1 MVVSVAF
8 DNYLCIFTNLLAIIP
23 AFLFF
28 IDKNYY
34 DGIYTLTTGTVSFLY
49 HINNN
54 SPNILS
60 KNILDE
66 STIAT
71 IDTIYSETLIMN
83 VATYILLYKNHNI
96 RAGISAFFL
105 PIFVYIDFMKIN
117 LNAHIRYSFIA
128 LLGTLV
134 AIKYIYGV
142 FCSKTIKLY
151 KFIILCFGA
160 FLNILELVAYEEL
173 QNKYTYNF
181 FHSIHHI
188 CAFLSITLYFF
199 VPLNF
204 TSAYYKYKNKY
215 CLRCKNNCKKKIKV
229 STPIRGPIRPNASA
243 SNLQLIEKR
252 VAL

>member
-1 MVVSVAF
+1 
-8 DNYLCIFTNLLAIIP
+8 
-23 AFLFF
+23 
-28 IDKNYY
+28 
-34 DGIYTLTTGTVSFLY
+34 
-49 HINNN
+49 
-54 SPNILS
+54 
-60 KNILDE
+60 
-66 STIAT
+66 
-71 IDTIYSETLIMN
+71 MN

-215 CLRCKNNCKKKIKV
+215 CLRCKNCCKKKIKV
-229 STPIRGPIRPNASA
+229 STPIRAPIRPNASA

>member
-23 AFLFF
+23 VFLFL

-54 SPNILS
+54 TPNILN
-60 KNILDE
+60 KNILDQ

-83 VATYILLYKNHNI
+83 IATYILLYKNHNL

-105 PIFVYIDFMKIN
+105 PIFVYIDFMNIN
-117 LNAHIRYSFIA
+117 LKAHIRYTFIA

-142 FCSKTIKLY
+142 FCTKTIKLH
-151 KFIILCFGA
+151 KFIILCLGA
-160 FLNILELVAYEEL
+160 FLNILEIVAYEEL

-204 TSAYYKYKNKY
+204 TSPYYENKY
-215 CLRCKNNCKKKIKV
+215 CCLRYKNNCTKKLKEN
-229 STPIRGPIRPNASA
+229 TPNCGHILPNSSN

-252 VAL
+252 IVL